1 MEEKEIL
8 ERLKKLIGQ
17 SMPDV
22 DIKNVTLETR
32 LIEELQFD
40 SLGMMMLAMAM
51 EDEFGVRFDEPVNF
65 VTVKDVLE
73 FVKTHGSK

>member
-1 MEEKEIL
+1 MEDKEIL
-8 ERLKKLIGQ
+8 ERLKKLISQ

-22 DIKNVTLETR
+22 DIKNVTLQTR

-65 VTVKDVLE
+65 VTVQDVLD
-73 FVKTHGSK
+73 FVKSHGNK

>member
-22 DIKNVTLETR
+22 DIKNVTLQTR

-65 VTVKDVLE
+65 VTVQDVLD
-73 FVKTHGSK
+73 FVKTHGNK

>member
-1 MEEKEIL
+1 MEDKEIL

-22 DIKNVTLETR
+22 DIKNVTLQTR

-65 VTVKDVLE
+65 VTVQDVLD
-73 FVKTHGSK
+73 FVKTHGKK

>member
-1 MEEKEIL
+1 MEDKEIL
-8 ERLKKLIGQ
+8 ERLKKLISQ

-22 DIKNVTLETR
+22 DIKNVTLQTR

-65 VTVKDVLE
+65 VTVQDVLD
-73 FVKTHGSK
+73 FVKTHGNK

>member
-1 MEEKEIL
+1 MEDKEIL

-65 VTVKDVLE
+65 VTVQDVLD
-73 FVKTHGSK
+73 FVKTHGKK

>member
-1 MEEKEIL
+1 MEDKEIL

-22 DIKNVTLETR
+22 DIKNVTLQTR

-65 VTVKDVLE
+65 VTVQDVLD
-73 FVKTHGSK
+73 FVKTHGNK

>member
-1 MEEKEIL
+1 MEDKEIL

-65 VTVKDVLE
+65 VTVQDVLD
-73 FVKTHGSK
+73 FVKTHGNK